1 MNRRTLLRV
10 LGSLPLVAPLAAA
23 GERFGY
29 APVSPN
35 RPLTLPADHAAHPDY
50 AIEWWYVTGFL
61 AADRSETPWTFQVT
75 FFRSRPEPGPWLDN
89 PSAFTPR
96 QIINGHV
103 ALGNPAEQE
112 LRHWRRM
119 ARLGLDGGR
128 ADPHR
133 LDVGIRDW
141 GLQEE
146 PDGSWRVALAGE
158 PGNWELRLRSRRDP
172 VRHGDGG
179 ISPKDEAG
187 QVASYY
193 YTYPTMEVTGTLA
206 PDGRPREVRGQ
217 AWFDHEW
224 TSTFLPEGTSGW
236 DWVGLR
242 FEDGS
247 ALMAYRFR
255 DEVGEATFQAGTWID
270 PGGPSSHLEGEVLA
284 WEPLRDW
291 TSPESG
297 RTYTVAWDLRVGDR
311 RFRIRPF
318 FDQQE
323 LVGRGRVR
331 PTYWEGAVV
340 VTGSLP
346 GRGFLEM
353 ARFGAG

>member
-1 MNRRTLLRV
+1 VNRRTLLRL
-10 LGSLPLVAPLAAA
+10 LGSLPLVGPLAAA
-23 GERFGY
+23 GQRPGY
-29 APVSPN
+29 APVTPD

-50 AIEWWYVTGFL
+50 ALEWWYVTGFL
-61 AADRSETPWTFQVT
+61 TGDRGEPPWTFQVT
-75 FFRSRPEPGPWLDN
+75 FFRSRPEPGPWLEN
-89 PSAFTPR
+89 PSAFAPS
-96 QIINGHV
+96 QVISAHV
-103 ALGNPAEQE
+103 TLGDPAEHR

-128 ADPHR
+128 ADPQR

-141 GLQEE
+141 GLQEQ
-146 PDGSWRVALAGE
+146 PDGSWRVSLAGE
-158 PGNWELRLRSRRDP
+158 PGSWELSLRPRGEA

-193 YTYPTMEVTGTLA
+193 YTYPAMEVTGTLA
-206 PDGRPREVRGQ
+206 PDGRSREVRGE

-224 TSTFLPEGTSGW
+224 TSTFLPEGTTGW

-242 FEDGS
+242 FGDGS

-255 DEVGEATFQAGTWID
+255 DEVGEATFRAGTWIEPD
-270 PGGPSSHLEGEVLA
+270 GRGRHLEGEA
-284 WEPLRDW
+284 FGWDPLRDW
-291 TSPESG
+291 TSPDTG
-297 RTYTVAWDLRVGDR
+297 RTYTVAWDLRVGRR

-318 FDQQE
+318 FDRQE
-323 LVGRGRVR
+323 LVGRGRAS

-340 VTGSLP
+340 VTGSLS

-353 ARFGAG
+353 TGFRPG